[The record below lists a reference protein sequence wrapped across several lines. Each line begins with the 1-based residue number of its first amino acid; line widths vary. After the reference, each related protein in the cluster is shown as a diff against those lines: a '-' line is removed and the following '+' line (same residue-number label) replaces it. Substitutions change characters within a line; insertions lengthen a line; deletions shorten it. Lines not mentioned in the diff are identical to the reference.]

1 MAEPTNT
8 PMPTA
13 PPTPRSNSP
22 APPIPG
28 ASPSS
33 ITTLPLHPMSSLLS
47 PALAHLPVIP
57 SRLQAASPAP
67 TTTITTTTTT
77 KPRVLHLGSQV
88 EHRRELYSE
97 FATHHFD
104 VVRPSW
110 AEHERGAFAA
120 ALREGRW
127 GRFDAVLRCSWG
139 VGGEMGPWD
148 AELVDLLPDSV
159 RVFAS
164 VGAGCD
170 GADTKLL
177 GERGIIYCGAG
188 PAAAEAVA
196 ELALAMIIS
205 TFRTLTY
212 PVLPSAD
219 KSAPPTIAS
228 LLQPHSLRG
237 QVLGL
242 VGFGNVGQQIAHK
255 CRAALGMHI
264 AYHDVVERKTGDDDD
279 DGAAHYCDTLEALY
293 RKADCVVLCT
303 PPPPSLSL
311 SGAGRRRIVDEHTLW
326 WFKPGARLVSVA
338 HGSLVDEDAVAEA
351 LGEDRL
357 SAVALDEPRV
367 SPRLQEVAG
376 KNDCLLLTGRRA
388 GDTAEAQAE
397 FEELGMRNIMA
408 VLGGGGEALTP
419 VNMQWVRKVR

>member
-33 ITTLPLHPMSSLLS
+33 ITTTSSNTLPFHPMSSLLS
-47 PALAHLPVIP
+47 PALAHLPAIP
-57 SRLQAASPAP
+57 SRLAASPSLTP
-67 TTTITTTTTT
+67 TPT
-77 KPRVLHLGSQV
+77 KPRVLHLGDHV
-88 EHRRELYSE
+88 HHRRALYDE

-104 VVRPSW
+104 VVRPTW

-127 GRFDAVLRCSWG
+127 GRFDAVFRCSWG

-148 AELVDLLPDSV
+148 ADLVDLLPDSV

-164 VGAGCD
+164 VGAGGD

-177 GERGIIYCGAG
+177 GERGIIYCNAG

-196 ELALAMIIS
+196 ELALTMIIS
-205 TFRTLTY
+205 TFRTLSHSVIT
-212 PVLPSAD
+212 SAD
-219 KSAPPTIAS
+219 QSAPPSTRSI
-228 LLQPHSLRG
+228 LQPHSLRG

-242 VGFGNVGQQIAHK
+242 VGYGDVGQQIAHK
-255 CRAALGMHI
+255 CRAALGMRV
-264 AYHDVVERKTGDDDD
+264 AYHDDVERNTGDE
-279 DGAAHYCDTLEALY
+279 AAHYCDTLEALC
-293 RKADCVVLCT
+293 READCVVLCT
-303 PPPPSLSL
+303 PPPSS
-311 SGAGRRRIVDEHTLW
+311 SVRRILDAGSLA

-351 LGEDRL
+351 LEEEVL
-357 SAVALDEPRV
+357 SAVALDEARV
-367 SPRLQEVAG
+367 HPRLQKLVG
-376 KNDCLLLTGRRA
+376 NSVLLTGRRA

-408 VLGGGGEALTP
+408 VLRGEEALTP
-419 VNMQWVRKVR
+419 VNMEWVRR